1 VRSRQHNPAI
11 YRELTTVGKLAATG
25 TRLSQIFTAMG
36 SETRTIVQARIAAS
50 APKNTYGKHKNKLL
64 PLTGSQFF
72 RDDVYGNITKRIAAK
87 DTTSRIDQESS
98 ADDSPLS
105 DAEPRH
111 KVQRPQSAVA
121 RIRRTISLTKNT
133 TTVKPSRR
141 KKAVD
146 VPNTRSDTGNNGYLA
161 LSQSPHRHKPGV
173 DRRKPHRPA
182 TSAQKAGKL
191 KPAGVARGRLPFNE
205 LLLVPGPCSDED
217 PSKISK
223 RTHAAMVRDPI
234 SSSAQPLLDAV
245 GSSDSE
251 AEVTPTKRKAKVPLS
266 AIRKRLRT
274 PSSGHKSLERLRRKY
289 NAAQFTTTGSQ
300 PRQIVGDGFE
310 SSELISSHPSRRM
323 IKHARKQR
331 EPLLAGLQALSLV
344 SGPLPETEFT
354 GETSTSQLGIKH
366 HDTPA
371 LDEDTPEHDTPVNV
385 APVLGKSG
393 RSSNRCVSFD
403 HDAEH
408 VISAQLASISAP
420 QRQPSIII
428 GIEHENDQDDDDGD
442 EGGDEDEDDDEAA
455 DTYLDQDELPREG
468 GRYTAARSIE
478 EIQPPLPDA
487 ALKSGVPASTFN
499 QRSQGGL
506 RLVDSRPNGFV
517 ADVNRQR
524 TLGLRR
530 RTFSGKPLLNEVNE
544 SIDDDFRVDDMLLDD
559 EGAHDSIPDHSSAG
573 RSSFDNLHNVRD
585 LTGKDGLTRSSSR
598 RQTQIGEI
606 PSMQPR
612 SILKNSTPHISSESN
627 RPKSTAANT
636 RRNSMTDVE
645 ESRYFNA
652 AKDQLDSQGDST
664 PTKQTII
671 RKKSSSR
678 FFYPI
683 EVPYSEEVVRETS
696 PQKPDYTN
704 TSQLHVLRRTNEAF
718 WTSSAAIVPQ
728 TDLRSLTRSVSKD
741 NGTLSQS
748 VRRRSSLR
756 FQSPMKVSD
765 RW

>member
-1 VRSRQHNPAI
+1 VRPRQHNPAI
-11 YRELTTVGKLAATG
+11 YHELTTIGRLAATG
-25 TRLSQIFTAMG
+25 TRPSETFPAMG

-50 APKNTYGKHKNKLL
+50 APRNTYGKHKNKLL
-64 PLTGSQFF
+64 PLTGSQFL
-72 RDDVYGNITKRIAAK
+72 RDDVHGNITKKFAAK

-98 ADDSPLS
+98 ADNSPLS
-105 DAEPRH
+105 DAEPTY

-121 RIRRTISLTKNT
+121 RMRRTTNLTKTT

-141 KKAVD
+141 KAVD
-146 VPNTRSDTGNNGYLA
+146 VPNTRSDTGDNGYFA
-161 LSQSPHRHKPGV
+161 LSQSPHLYKPGV
-173 DRRKPHRPA
+173 DRRKPHRQA

-205 LLLVPGPCSDED
+205 LLLVPGPLSDED

-245 GSSDSE
+245 GSSDSDAE
-251 AEVTPTKRKAKVPLS
+251 ATPTKRKAKVPLS

-289 NAAQFTTTGSQ
+289 NAAQFTPTGSQ
-300 PRQIVGDGFE
+300 HMQIVGDGFE
-310 SSELISSHPSRRM
+310 SSELTPSHPSRRM

-354 GETSTSQLGIKH
+354 GETSTSQLGFKH
-366 HDTPA
+366 HETPA
-371 LDEDTPEHDTPVNV
+371 LDEDTPEHDPPFNI
-385 APVLGKSG
+385 APVLGKSD
-393 RSSNRCVSFD
+393 RSSNICVSFN
-403 HDAEH
+403 HGAER

-420 QRQPSIII
+420 QRQPSITI
-428 GIEHENDQDDDDGD
+428 GSEDENDHDDDDGD
-442 EGGDEDEDDDEAA
+442 EAGDEDEDADEAA
-455 DTYLDQDELPREG
+455 DTYLDRNELPREG
-468 GRYTAARSIE
+468 GRYIAARSIE
-478 EIQPPLPDA
+478 EIQPPIPDA
-487 ALKSGVPASTFN
+487 ALSTGGPAPTFN
-499 QRSQGGL
+499 KHSQGGL

-517 ADVNRQR
+517 ANVNFQR
-524 TLGLRR
+524 TPSLRR
-530 RTFSGKPLLNEVNE
+530 RTFSGKPLLNEVNA
-544 SIDDDFRVDDMLLDD
+544 SIDDDFRGVDDMLLDD
-559 EGAHDSIPDHSSAG
+559 EESHDSIVDHSSAG
-573 RSSFDNLHNVRD
+573 RSSFNDLHD
-585 LTGKDGLTRSSSR
+585 LHELSGKEELTRSPSR
-598 RQTQIGEI
+598 RQIQIGET

-612 SILKNSTPHISSESN
+612 SIIKNGTPHISSESN
-627 RPKSTAANT
+627 RPESTAANT
-636 RRNSMTDVE
+636 RRNSMVDVE
-645 ESRYFNA
+645 ESRYFSA
-652 AKDQLDSQGDST
+652 AKDQLDSQLNT
-664 PTKQTII
+664 IPTKQTII

-683 EVPYSEEVVRETS
+683 EVPYSEDVVRETS

-704 TSQLHVLRRTNEAF
+704 TSQMHLLRRTNEAL

-756 FQSPMKVSD
+756 FQSPMKVGD